1 VGSGETT
8 LLAPN
13 QIQVS
18 RVDEDACRLAEDE
31 DGIEAMERIGEERQ
45 LLWGIRAG
53 VVAGLV
59 LTTTLNYF
67 AFAHRSLANVMMTA
81 FMVWALYFLLLARR
95 DGSLRPLL
103 AVVRSA

>member
-1 VGSGETT
+1 MRSGETA

-45 LLWGIRAG
+45 LL
-53 VVAGLV
+53 
-59 LTTTLNYF
+59 
-67 AFAHRSLANVMMTA
+67 
-81 FMVWALYFLLLARR
+81 
-95 DGSLRPLL
+95 
-103 AVVRSA
+103 